1 MSDRSVFTRGM
12 NRPAVPVRALGVRAV
27 LTGSASSVSEEVRT
41 CARQAPLRKA
51 PACRRRPPGSGYSGR
66 GFQPKQRPT
75 LTQNC
80 GCSFSLGDIRSVDTA
95 GRTRRRRGCCGL
107 MHCIALHGTE
117 KGRTAIMR
125 FWISWRKF
133 GLSIPPRM
141 YLPKHARIAGKLRVV
156 RYVRMRATCCSL
168 QTACSI
174 VHAARCRLSD

>member
-1 MSDRSVFTRGM
+1 
-12 NRPAVPVRALGVRAV
+12 V
-27 LTGSASSVSEEVRT
+27 LTGSASPVSEEVRT

-75 LTQNC
+75 LTQDC
-80 GCSFSLGDIRSVDTA
+80 GCSFSLGDIRTVDTA

-141 YLPKHARIAGKLRVV
+141 YLPKHARIAGKLPVACCTVCANARHLLLAADCVFYRACCTLQVV
-156 RYVRMRATCCSL
+156 RLDVACRMLCD
-168 QTACSI
+168 ACSK
-174 VHAARCRLSD
+174 LS